1 MSHINYWDQVNS
13 WKNLWKFLN
22 GPLYRNKSGPFP
34 LLNVAASWKSS
45 NSEACAKNC
54 LRYMQTTLIMGGGGS
69 VSEFMWGIVG
79 KSEKFNNQ
87 EMKENRAFR
96 ILFINKKQL
105 QRWQALHRI
114 FLKPQ
119 YKVYIGASIL
129 YFNASFSDAPYFSKM
144 SQLPG

>member
-1 MSHINYWDQVNS
+1 MVLFTEINQAPSPYSMLQHI
-13 WKNLWKFLN
+13 
-22 GPLYRNKSGPFP
+22 GR
-34 LLNVAASWKSS
+34 VATPKLVP
-45 NSEACAKNC
+45 KNC

-119 YKVYIGASIL
+119 YKLYIGASIL
-129 YFNASFSDAPYFSKM
+129 YFNASFSDVPYFSKI